1 MYIILIRGYQKS
13 KHTSS
18 QNHVGIPHQYCGISG
33 DPITDVLGVLIENE
47 EQSIIEI
54 SQDLKD
60 GLDEKLKSMKCFTSI
75 HTSCRKKLH
84 QTFNDISQKHEK
96 RER

>member
-47 EQSIIEI
+47 KQSIIEI

-60 GLDEKLKSMKCFTSI
+60 GLDEKLKSMKCFTSV
-75 HTSCRKKLH
+75 HTSCRENYTRPSALSAKKR
-84 QTFNDISQKHEK
+84 EK
-96 RER
+96 RK